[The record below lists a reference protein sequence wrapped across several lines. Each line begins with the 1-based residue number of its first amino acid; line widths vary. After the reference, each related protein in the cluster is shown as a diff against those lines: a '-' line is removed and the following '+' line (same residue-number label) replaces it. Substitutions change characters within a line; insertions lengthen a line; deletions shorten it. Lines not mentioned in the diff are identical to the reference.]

1 MTAPALP
8 PFCNAFQTCRMNA
21 RHATMN
27 TPSFALQRLL
37 CITLIGLCLAAWS
50 ALAQAQVL
58 RPSTALGG
66 LRPLAAQEPSQNGGD
81 FIVAVVNAEP
91 ITNNEVRSQ
100 VLRLEQQL
108 SQQGTSLPPRSELS
122 ARVLDRLVL
131 ERAQLQVARD
141 TGVRADDAAVDLAE
155 QTVARQNQ
163 ISVSELR
170 RRLGQEGISVE
181 KFRSDL
187 REQLLL
193 GRLREREVDARVR
206 ISETELD
213 QFIRE
218 QEGGTDAS
226 NLELNLAQILVA
238 VPETAS
244 EAQLGALAARA
255 KRALERAR
263 AGEDFAALAREFS
276 DAPERNNGGSLGL
289 RNAQRFPDLFVNAVS
304 ALPVGAVTEPLRS
317 GAGFHILKLIEKK
330 KAGMPSVNV
339 TQTRARHILLRPGPQ
354 LNERVAV
361 ERLAEFK
368 QRMLS
373 GQAFFANLARE
384 HSQDGSAQAGG
395 DLGWANPGQ
404 FVPEFEEV
412 LNTLAPNQISDP
424 VVSRFGVHLIQA
436 LERRVTTLSER
447 EQREIAR
454 GLLRQKKTEQAL
466 SIWVQDVRGRAY
478 VELREPPQ

>member
-1 MTAPALP
+1 MNTPFPALP
-8 PFCNAFQTCRMNA
+8 R
-21 RHATMN
+21 
-27 TPSFALQRLL
+27 ALCIALLTLGASALL
-37 CITLIGLCLAAWS
+37 CV
-50 ALAQAQVL
+50 AQAQAL

-66 LRPLAAQEPSQNGGD
+66 LRPLGDPQAAQKGGD

-108 SQQGTSLPPRSELS
+108 SQQGTLLPPRSEMT
-122 ARVLDRLVL
+122 ARVLDRLVI
-131 ERAQLQVARD
+131 ERAQLQLARD

-163 ISVSELR
+163 VTVTELR
-170 RRLGQEGISVE
+170 RRLGMDGISVE

-206 ISETELD
+206 ITEAELD

-218 QEGGTDAS
+218 QQGSTDVG

-238 VPETAS
+238 VPEAANEVQTN
-244 EAQLGALAARA
+244 ALAARA
-255 KRALERAR
+255 RRALERAR

-276 DAPERNNGGSLGL
+276 DSPERNNGGLLGL

-304 ALPVGAVTEPLRS
+304 TLPVGAITEPLRS
-317 GAGFHILKLIEKK
+317 GAGFHILKLVEKK
-330 KAGMPSVNV
+330 QAGMPSVTV
-339 TQTRARHILLRPGPQ
+339 TQTRARHILLRPSAQ
-354 LNERVAV
+354 LNEREAVA
-361 ERLAEFK
+361 RLAEFK

-384 HSQDGSAQAGG
+384 HSQDGSAQGGG

-404 FVPEFEEV
+404 FVPEFEDV

-447 EQREIAR
+447 EQRDIAR
-454 GLLRQKKTEQAL
+454 GLLREKKTEQAL
-466 SIWVQDVRGRAY
+466 SAWVQEVRGRAY